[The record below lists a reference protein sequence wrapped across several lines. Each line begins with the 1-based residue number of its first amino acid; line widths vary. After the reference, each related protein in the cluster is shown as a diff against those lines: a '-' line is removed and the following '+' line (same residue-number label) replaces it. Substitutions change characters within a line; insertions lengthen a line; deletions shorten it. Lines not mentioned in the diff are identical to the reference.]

1 MRYQSPIANPFNQ
14 YWEEQVLLGSG
25 SRFFKNAQTTASY
38 FFGEYILANIVLFL
52 NLVVEALNPQP
63 IAQAFAVL
71 YHEYG
76 LKWGIKRTIDIIGSL
91 CGLILASPFFLVM
104 PILIKLDSPGPV
116 FYSQER
122 IGQNRRR
129 GDRRAQARV
138 ITAERRATDRRQKQS
153 YGRPF
158 SIIKFRTMRQ
168 DAEKQSGPVWASKQ
182 DPRITRLGAI
192 MRATRIDEIPQLINV
207 LKGDMSLVGPRPE
220 RAFFID
226 KLRVMIDGYE
236 RRLLV
241 KPGLTGLAQVEHKY
255 DESDEDVKTKVKYD
269 ISYIY
274 NFKILS
280 DIKIMIKTVY
290 VVLAAKGM

>member
-14 YWEEQVLLGSG
+14 YWEEQVVLGNNSRLL
-25 SRFFKNAQTTASY
+25 KNVQATASY
-38 FFGEYILANIVLFL
+38 FFGEHILANMVLFL
-52 NLVVEALNPQP
+52 NLLVEALNPQP
-63 IAQAFAVL
+63 IVQLFSIV

-76 LKWGIKRTIDIIGSL
+76 LKWSVKRTIDIIGSIF
-91 CGLILASPFFLVM
+91 GLIIATPFFLVM

-116 FYSQER
+116 FYCQER

-129 GDRRAQARV
+129 RDRRAQTNVMAS
-138 ITAERRATDRRQKQS
+138 ERRAGDRRQTHS

-158 SIIKFRTMRQ
+158 RIIKFRTMRQ
-168 DAEKQSGPVWASKQ
+168 DAEQKSGPVWATKR

-274 NFKILS
+274 NFRILN